1 MKTRFFKWATMLVAL
16 LFSVNMS
23 AQVTHLV
30 ISEGSIQTGGNFGSG
45 ATALTVTGVNSGS
58 SSKAIC
64 TGLTKVDCLQIGS
77 NFSSYLEFTAP
88 PSSGFITE
96 VSFDNF
102 ANNGSTA
109 TKSAIFYSTASPF
122 DVNEVYKIDFDLPKN
137 DEGCTPLVFDLDG
150 KKAKSVRI
158 YRQIYAKAN
167 STPTDSYFL
176 AGTKPATP
184 YETIPSSGQSVNF
197 RKVRVTVSPE
207 GPVITDFTLMTGYD
221 AVVTTAETGST
232 IVVNDVPY
240 ATDISAITP
249 ASIGLAGGTS
259 FAAGSNDATST
270 LDFSTPQ
277 DYTVTDGTSTRTY
290 TVTVNKVAPST
301 CGATGDGVRLN
312 DDFEVVF
319 RGNTIKASVDNST
332 KEIKFN
338 IPFTTT
344 LAELETEF
352 APTFTANGLLCTTD
366 LASWTPAPC
375 SLSGVSTSGD
385 VIDFSTSIAENNGS
399 TIGDNS
405 NPAKIVIM
413 PQDGTACEYT
423 VKITRLAPDVKCS
436 ISEFYFVGYEQY
448 KGTIS
453 GTDISVTLPSTA
465 NVTNLTAF
473 VDNNSLAA
481 TPIVLPLPTD
491 YSAAQTITVI
501 SEKEEA
507 GIAAAPGEE
516 LTKTYTVTVTLDATA
531 PAIQSSTPALDN
543 SDTEFSLAGV
553 MKFLYDEDLVA
564 GTGDITLR
572 IKGGTI
578 HTTIPAASIALS
590 GKEAK
595 FSFSGLTD
603 LTEYE
608 LIIPAGIF
616 ADKYGNPVAA
626 KTIEFKTADGTLK
639 DFPYSGCM
647 PGEDYAVPA
656 FITGATYNPT
666 ADTKAT
672 TPNQYGAYEIPAG
685 ASLVITADKMG
696 SIYASIYA
704 LGGNRSFSITEGSST
719 GTVFA
724 TEYLYNYENKGTS
737 IRADINATATTSVYI
752 NNDISSSGSIF
763 VPFIYISADNTTMT
777 ANEACCK

>member
-1 MKTRFFKWATMLVAL
+1 MKTQFFKWLTLLAAL

-23 AQVTHLV
+23 AQTAVTLF
-30 ISEGSIQTGGNFGSG
+30 ETDLKD
-45 ATALTVTGVNSGS
+45 A
-58 SSKAIC
+58 
-64 TGLTKVDCLQIGS
+64 
-77 NFSSYLEFTAP
+77 
-88 PSSGFITE
+88 
-96 VSFDNF
+96 
-102 ANNGSTA
+102 ST
-109 TKSAIFYSTASPF
+109 
-122 DVNEVYKIDFDLPKN
+122 
-137 DEGCTPLVFDLDG
+137 
-150 KKAKSVRI
+150 
-158 YRQIYAKAN
+158 
-167 STPTDSYFL
+167 
-176 AGTKPATP
+176 
-184 YETIPSSGQSVNF
+184 
-197 RKVRVTVSPE
+197 
-207 GPVITDFTLMTGYD
+207 
-221 AVVTTAETGST
+221 VTTAGASIDFGGNSNIKFDDAPSWGTGFTGCISNSSGSGNTFTLTFPTSLKLNSNGTDKGTITVIWGAVSDRSLYLALNSGTAVVIDAVKDKTSKPRSTLTTATYVIPNSSTDLSSLKFSCSGGGGYFWFSVKVETYSSGPYISAFSLAGKDGVIVNTDETTGT
-232 IVVNDVPY
+232 ISVSDIPY
-240 ATDISAITP
+240 ATDLSNITP
-249 ASIGLAGGTS
+249 PTITPGQNTNSPANASDPNAFSSTADPLVWTATYEV
-259 FAAGSNDATST
+259 TST
-270 LDFSTPQ
+270 IGEPS
-277 DYTVTDGTSTRTY
+277 RTY
-290 TVTVNKVAPST
+290 TVTASKKAPST

-312 DDFEVVF
+312 DDFEVAF

-405 NPAKIVIM
+405 NPAKIIIM

-453 GTDISVTLPSTA
+453 GTDISVTLPSTTDVA
-465 NVTNLTAF
+465 NLTAF

-507 GIAAAPGEE
+507 GITAAPGEE

-553 MKFLYDEDLVA
+553 MKLLYDEDLVA

-572 IKGGTI
+572 IKGGAI

-595 FSFSGLTD
+595 FNFSGLTD

-647 PGEDYAVPA
+647 QGEDYAVPA